1 MSSLDGRRLRCAPFL
16 IVFPLI
22 PCRLPGAN
30 DSYDVLSLNEAD
42 QQQAVPRRVPDDN
55 LASLADGEIFVV
67 EDPRQRVAKYTDRLL
82 GRYACRLRFDPLSS
96 GPTRIAPPFPHRKR
110 STAAS
115 GFDGV
120 TTANSEAI
128 NAHDE
133 QRAKR
138 GCSIVKLAVSRQ
150 SAAVSLRAREA

>member
-1 MSSLDGRRLRCAPFL
+1 
-16 IVFPLI
+16 
-22 PCRLPGAN
+22 
-30 DSYDVLSLNEAD
+30 
-42 QQQAVPRRVPDDN
+42 VPDGN

-82 GRYACRLRFDPLSS
+82 ARYAMPLEIRRRFLRVPLESS
-96 GPTRIAPPFPHRKR
+96 FPHRKR

>member
-1 MSSLDGRRLRCAPFL
+1 MSSLDGRRLRCDPFL

-30 DSYDVLSLNEAD
+30 DSYDVPSLNEAD

-82 GRYACRLRFDPLSS
+82 GRYAGRLRFHPLSS
-96 GPTRIAPPFPHRKR
+96 MRTQIAPP
-110 STAAS
+110 
-115 GFDGV
+115 
-120 TTANSEAI
+120 
-128 NAHDE
+128 
-133 QRAKR
+133 
-138 GCSIVKLAVSRQ
+138 
-150 SAAVSLRAREA
+150 

>member
-1 MSSLDGRRLRCAPFL
+1 MSSLDGRRLRCDPFL

-67 EDPRQRVAKYTDRLL
+67 EDPRRRAPKTPTASSNRLP
-82 GRYACRLRFDPLSS
+82 CRLGIDPRFL
-96 GPTRIAPPFPHRKR
+96 R
-110 STAAS
+110 SHLDAS
-115 GFDGV
+115 G
-120 TTANSEAI
+120 NSP
-128 NAHDE
+128 
-133 QRAKR
+133 
-138 GCSIVKLAVSRQ
+138 
-150 SAAVSLRAREA
+150 

>member
-1 MSSLDGRRLRCAPFL
+1 MSSLDGRRLRCDPFL

-82 GRYACRLRFDPLSS
+82 ARYAMPLEIRRRFLRVPLESS
-96 GPTRIAPPFPHRKR
+96 FPHRKR

-128 NAHDE
+128 NAHGE
-133 QRAKR
+133 QPRRAHASQR
-138 GCSIVKLAVSRQ
+138 
-150 SAAVSLRAREA
+150 SALLRS

>member
-1 MSSLDGRRLRCAPFL
+1 MSSLDGRRLRCDPFL

-82 GRYACRLRFDPLSS
+82 ARYAMPLEIRRRFLRVPLESS
-96 GPTRIAPPFPHRKR
+96 FPHRKR

>member
-1 MSSLDGRRLRCAPFL
+1 
-16 IVFPLI
+16 
-22 PCRLPGAN
+22 
-30 DSYDVLSLNEAD
+30 SYDVLSLNEAD

-110 STAAS
+110 ST
-115 GFDGV
+115 
-120 TTANSEAI
+120 TANSEAI